1 MHTQTF
7 GHRSGSGFSGIT
19 QAIAGAFAP
28 VWSVLEAMGQSR
40 ARAEL
45 LRMADLHAAS
55 RPELAKQLRTAAR
68 RNWYGEA

>member
-7 GHRSGSGFSGIT
+7 GNRSVGLADIT
-19 QAIAGAFAP
+19 SAIASAFAP
-28 VWSVLEAMGQSR
+28 VLTVLGAVSQSR

-45 LRMADLHAAS
+45 LRMADFQAAS
-55 RPELAKQLRTAAR
+55 QPEFAARLRGAAR

>member
-7 GHRSGSGFSGIT
+7 GRPASSGLSGI
-19 QAIAGAFAP
+19 ANAVASAFAP
-28 VWSVLEAMGQSR
+28 VLTVLGALSQSR

-45 LRMADLHAAS
+45 LQLAAQ
-55 RPELAKQLRTAAR
+55 REATQPEFAAQLRRAAR